1 MKDDN
6 DKVQD
11 FMTPREKLILHK
23 MSSPTE
29 VLPQPEYFQ
38 DLMIKNRIE
47 KIPVV
52 YDDKIVALVTLKVR
66 FI

>member
-1 MKDDN
+1 
-6 DKVQD
+6 
-11 FMTPREKLILHK
+11 MTPREKLILHK